1 MALQNNLQYNVLDV
15 KEAKEGCKNPMNTAE
30 FWWMVVLKRKSNR
43 FLIQTYIPTTLI
55 VVVSWASLLIPPTSY
70 PGRTGLLAGL
80 VLCLINIL
88 LNVLSRSPY
97 EGGPDQL
104 TCWLVICI
112 VMVGITFMEYC
123 VVLFFL
129 RHKRR
134 QVEEMNRKVLEI
146 KNDKN
151 DEKNDTVTK
160 DVTDIMDKISLFVI
174 PCLFI
179 LTAIIYFA
187 MAVKSTSPDAN
198 VVKEAKSRFEKACL
212 RLW

>member
-15 KEAKEGCKNPMNTAE
+15 KKAEEGCKNPMNTAE
-30 FWWMVVLKRKSNR
+30 FWWMVALKRKSNR

-104 TCWLVICI
+104 TRWLVICI
-112 VMVGITFMEYC
+112 IMVGITFMEYC

-129 RHKRR
+129 RHRKK

-151 DEKNDTVTK
+151 GENNDTVTK

-179 LTAIIYFA
+179 LIAIIYFA